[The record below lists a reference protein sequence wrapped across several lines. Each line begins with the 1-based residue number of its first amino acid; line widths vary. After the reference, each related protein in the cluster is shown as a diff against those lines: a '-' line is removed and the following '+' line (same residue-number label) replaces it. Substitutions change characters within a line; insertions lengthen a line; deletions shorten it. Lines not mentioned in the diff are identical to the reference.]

1 MGDISMEE
9 YGCVAISPLWL
20 GGTEQQNS
28 LFCVH
33 NCPEVQ
39 GAREL
44 NSDGLMLGGWE
55 AARPKVAAPRT
66 LTPSPR
72 PTPTLAS
79 DPPQPSATPLP
90 QAHAHAQASHPS
102 PRRPCTP

>member
-55 AARPKVAAPRT
+55 AARPKVAEPRT
-66 LTPSPR
+66 HPNPHPHPYPK
-72 PTPTLAS
+72 PTPTPKPHTPALAARAPPEPVP
-79 DPPQPSATPLP
+79 DP
-90 QAHAHAQASHPS
+90 HP
-102 PRRPCTP
+102 

>member
-1 MGDISMEE
+1 MEE

-55 AARPKVAAPRT
+55 AARPKVAD
-66 LTPSPR
+66 SS
-72 PTPTLAS
+72 LAEGRFKFFLGATEWG
-79 DPPQPSATPLP
+79 PGQPKAVWTELVKALGDDFKPIIQLVY
-90 QAHAHAQASHPS
+90 ADE
-102 PRRPCTP
+102 

>member
-66 LTPSPR
+66 HPNPHPYPAGLVLYPTHTLT
-72 PTPTLAS
+72 
-79 DPPQPSATPLP
+79 
-90 QAHAHAQASHPS
+90 QAHAHAQASQAS
-102 PRRPCTP
+102 PRRPCTR

>member
-33 NCPEVQ
+33 NCPEVK

-44 NSDGLMLGGWE
+44 NPDGLMLGGWE

-66 LTPSPR
+66 HPNSHTLHPHPYPKPTPTPK
-72 PTPTLAS
+72 PHTPTLAARA
-79 DPPQPSATPLP
+79 PPEPVPEP
-90 QAHAHAQASHPS
+90 HP
-102 PRRPCTP
+102 